1 MTTSFDP
8 ISQAAPEAT
17 PQLWPAGLRR
27 GSKCGVRKVDG
38 VRVTDIAA
46 QYGSPAF
53 IVDEADFRAR
63 ARGFREAFGSAFGE
77 LGAKVDVYYASKAF
91 LSVAIARWVTEEGL
105 RLDVSTGGELAVALR
120 AGVLGE
126 YFGEHGNIK
135 SYSASDGA
143 IEGGAGL

>member
-1 MTTSFDP
+1 MTTTFDP
-8 ISQAAPEAT
+8 ISTSAQEAHPT
-17 PQLWPAGLRR
+17 LRPCVFRR
-27 GSKCGVRKVDG
+27 GSKCGVLKVDG

-46 QYGSPAF
+46 QYASPAF

-120 AGVLGE
+120 AGVPGENLGV
-126 YFGEHGNIK
+126 HGNNK
-135 SYSASDGA
+135 SVSEDRKSVV
-143 IEGGAGL
+143 